1 VVGKTPNAQA
11 IAGEDP
17 LMMFESRE
25 STRRFFFEVWS
36 KATSGEALAGMER
49 IVADVIG
56 LHPEYHEV
64 LSDVPHLIKRDFGR
78 DDPEHNPFLHM
89 GLHIA
94 LREQLAADRPA
105 GVCQIHADLLA
116 QSPHPHEVEHQM
128 IECLATELWHA
139 QSAGRLPDEQAYLR
153 ALRQLGPA

>member
-1 VVGKTPNAQA
+1 
-11 IAGEDP
+11 
-17 LMMFESRE
+17 MMFESRE

-36 KATSGEALAGMER
+36 KATNGEVLEGMER

-56 LHPEYHEV
+56 LHPEYHDV

-94 LREQLAADRPA
+94 LREQLAADRPS
-105 GVCQIHADLLA
+105 GIGQIQAELLA
-116 QSPHPHEVEHQM
+116 QSSDPHEVEHQM
-128 IECLATELWHA
+128 IECLATELWQA

-153 ALRQLGPA
+153 ALRQLARV